1 MEVYFIGDFIFM
13 EKEMK
18 KKISIAVLSLIGIVT
33 TIKLAIIYYNANFNP
48 YALSSFCSVN
58 DFIDCDGVAKTIESQ
73 FFGIPLAYW
82 GLFLYSFILMLLC
95 APKLK
100 NYKLLKFLEVFKNP
114 LDYIAS
120 LGLLAFIISMSLLCI
135 SLFEIK
141 KLCVLCAFTYILD
154 LLIACIATDFKNGGF
169 IHSVKQSFR
178 DFLDAVKV
186 KSYLIAFII
195 VMLAA
200 AGFLA
205 YTGITYKFT
214 PQVKRQLEY
223 REFSHKKNQYAV
235 KGNILGD
242 KNAKIKLYIFSD
254 YQCPI
259 CPVHNVMMHKL
270 VKELKGIQIIHRN
283 LPLDTDCNPYLQT
296 PFHYGSCV
304 DARYVIAAGKQ
315 GKLWD
320 MNNILFEHKPQTEV
334 EILRLAKPLGL
345 DIQKLQED
353 ANSPETI
360 RELKEDIDFAH
371 KHGINGTPTTM
382 IGNDIYVGVRNYKEF
397 KELVEKLGA
406 KKR

>member
-1 MEVYFIGDFIFM
+1 M

-18 KKISIAVLSLIGIVT
+18 KKISIAVIAIIGIIT

-58 DFIDCDGVAKTIESQ
+58 EFIDCDGIARTIESQ

-100 NYKLLKFLEVFKNP
+100 NFKLLKFLEVFKNP

-120 LGLLAFIISMSLLCI
+120 LGLLSFIISMSLLCI

-169 IHSVKQSFR
+169 IHSIKQSLR

-186 KSYLIAFII
+186 RSYLIAFII
-195 VMLAA
+195 VMLAGI
-200 AGFLA
+200 GFLT
-205 YTGITYKFT
+205 YTGTTYKFT
-214 PQVKRQLEY
+214 PQVKRQLEF

-242 KNAKIKLYIFSD
+242 AGAKIQIYIFSD

-270 VKELKGIQIIHRN
+270 AKEMKGIQIIHRN
-283 LPLDTDCNPYLQT
+283 LPLDTECNPYLQS

-304 DARYVIAAGKQ
+304 DARYAIAAEEQ

-320 MNNILFEHKPQTEV
+320 MNNILFENKPQTEA
-334 EILRLAKPLGL
+334 EILRLAKPLGFDL
-345 DIQKLQED
+345 QKLQQD
-353 ANSPETI
+353 ANSTATTEKL
-360 RELKEDIDFAH
+360 RNDIDFAY

-382 IGNDIYVGVRNYKEF
+382 IGKDVYIGVKSYKEF
-397 KELVEKLGA
+397 KEWVEKLGA
-406 KKR
+406 EKR